1 MLPCLC
7 PSLRLALVVVL
18 PSQTK
23 NLHPFLNRQPQQAP
37 FGDLQ
42 RAPAHCIPL
51 VGPDGNNQRR
61 SVSTE
66 KGARVSRQ
74 PELRA
79 RLCLSTRPS
88 PRTIKR
94 ACHRSNEVT
103 LNPALS
109 YDHAHPDSSSRKSS
123 RSNNVHL
130 LRISSMEYPLGGLGF
145 PPFAPSHRKPR
156 SKKKQELPSSK
167 QKQLEPAAAHA
178 AQQPLSLSPLVSL
191 VPTYHLWPMA

>member
-156 SKKKQELPSSK
+156 SKKKKRSSR
-167 QKQLEPAAAHA
+167 HRNR
-178 AQQPLSLSPLVSL
+178 SS
-191 VPTYHLWPMA
+191 